1 MAEEADAGA
10 VGIYLQLARGRRR
23 QPCAEPEQRRL
34 ARAVGPG
41 DDEEAAARQLEV
53 DALEDALVA
62 VALRE
67 AAGADHVATSRS
79 TKPKKTMLITPFSV
93 KNAVLRRRR
102 SPGDTIACSYASR
115 PATAPTPS
123 Q

>member
-1 MAEEADAGA
+1 MPARSASTSSSPE
-10 VGIYLQLARGRRR
+10 VGVANPAQSRR
-23 QPCAEPEQRRL
+23 QRRL

-41 DDEEAAARQLEV
+41 DDEEAAAQLEV

-79 TKPKKTMLITPFSV
+79 TEPKKTMLITPFSV

-102 SPGDTIACSYASR
+102 SPGDTMACSYASR

>member
-1 MAEEADAGA
+1 MPARSASTSSSPE
-10 VGIYLQLARGRRR
+10 VGVANPAQSRSNVVLPEPLGPVTTKKPPRGSSKSTPWRT
-23 QPCAEPEQRRL
+23 
-34 ARAVGPG
+34 
-41 DDEEAAARQLEV
+41 
-53 DALEDALVA
+53 LVA
-62 VALRE
+62 VALGE

-79 TKPKKTMLITPFSV
+79 TEPKKTMLITPFSV

-102 SPGDTIACSYASR
+102 SPGDTMACSYASR